1 MKRIFIIG
9 LVLLVNTMVVNAQ
22 DTSKAKPVSL
32 TMEQYQKAKT
42 FSIKDLDKDT
52 YAKFENTYILDRY
65 EMRKPYFITGDDGAK
80 KRIDIYKL
88 ILKDGM
94 QELGTMLFYTNEKG
108 KVYTVLQPSFTA
120 DKTVWNQYF
129 NDIDNINKVE
139 ANFVLK
145 LSYILSKEMS
155 FQLYKA
161 LNQGKDMNAEMATY
175 GTDICFPG
183 NQEVAMAD
191 GSVKQLNQVHAGDQ
205 VITLDPVTK
214 KTATV
219 TVTKLVQHEA
229 KNYAITKLLVV
240 SADEINTVAGT
251 EIQLSGKLLSATPNH
266 PMKTTVASTKM
277 GSIIIGDKI
286 LCLDE
291 TTNTY
296 KTYTVFNK
304 TETAGGVQ
312 KVYNMETATGNTF
325 IMNGVMV
332 MQK

>member
-1 MKRIFIIG
+1 MRRIIIIG
-9 LVLLVNTMVVNAQ
+9 MVLFANILMVSAQ
-22 DTSKAKPVSL
+22 DSAKTKPVSL
-32 TMEQYQKAKT
+32 TMEQYEKAKT

-94 QELGTMLFYTNEKG
+94 QELGTMLYYSNEKG
-108 KVYTVLQPSFTA
+108 KIYTVLQPSFTT

-139 ANFVLK
+139 TNFVLK

-161 LNQGKDMNAEMATY
+161 LNQGKDLNAEMATY

-183 NQEVAMAD
+183 DQEVAMAD
-191 GSVKQLNQVHAGDQ
+191 GSIKQLNQIKAGDQ
-205 VITLDPVTK
+205 VITVDPVTK
-214 KTATV
+214 KAATV

-240 SADEINTVAGT
+240 SAKEMNTNAGT

-266 PMKTTVASTKM
+266 PMKANGSVTNM
-277 GSIIIGDKI
+277 GNIVIGDEV

-291 TTNTY
+291 KTNTY

-304 TETAGGVQ
+304 TEAADGVQ
-312 KVYNMETATGNTF
+312 KVYNMETVTGNTF